1 MDSDET
7 GHPPNFPTIPVIL
20 RALTSS
26 SSSQVE
32 AYSSILSLDQEYHAH
47 RLAMQEQFIPNKGTE
62 SAYRLHL
69 RNYETWWSKDQI
81 KRADKSKAEGLVWDV
96 VNAHPITSTKVS
108 IFLNHET
115 KREKV

>member
-7 GHPPNFPTIPVIL
+7 GHPPNFPTIPVIS
-20 RALTSS
+20 RSLTSS

-32 AYSSILSLDQEYHAH
+32 AYSSVLSLDQESHAH
-47 RLAMQEQFIPNKGTE
+47 RLAMQEQFISNKGTE